1 MGMALITIHAIPDII
16 IVATMFW
23 IGLSLCVTNGALEDR
38 VIRGIRMASCA
49 YTVGAAVIH
58 GEKIMCECCSEP
70 TRGGVAGRT
79 GCREACGN
87 VIRIG
92 CSLVNRFMAAVTIH
106 WQRFEIIVH
115 MATCASNRRVET
127 SQWEGRS
134 VVIKHCSQ
142 PRRCGMASFT
152 SLRESCLHMVRGRCG
167 LIFRQVAGHTRSDR

>member
-1 MGMALITIHAIPDII
+1 MALITIHAIPDII
-16 IVATMFW
+16 IVATVFW

-38 VIRGIRMASCA
+38 VIRGIRMARGA

-58 GEKIMCECCSEP
+58 GKKVMCERCSEP

-79 GCREACGN
+79 GCWEACGN

-115 MATCASNRRVET
+115 MATCASNRRVEA
-127 SQWEGRS
+127 SQWESRS

-167 LIFRQVAGHTRSDR
+167 LIFRQVAGHTRSDS